1 MKRMKLCRLVM
12 LLSVCF
18 LLLSTAVLAAQTA
31 SLKVVIKDGAGRPV
45 RDIQVEMLQVAA
57 TSGGNTALT
66 PSFAELGIS
75 AEALLADPG
84 ADHAEAVYQF
94 VSGRGLIGQAKL
106 TDNAGILEFTGL
118 QAGIYLV
125 FERGGQSVAFP
136 PFLVVLSPGQ
146 RLTSIPKTSETE
158 TGSILVMKLWEDN
171 LNAAGKRPASI
182 RVTLLRDGTPLRR
195 VTLSAAN
202 NWQHRFH
209 SLPDSGEYTV
219 QEEAVTGYRVTYI
232 SERNVWKIINTYQK
246 PTPPP
251 GPGGPGK
258 PDDPDDP
265 PEPPRP
271 PEYVHVVVQKQWD
284 DNDDAAGKR
293 PASITVQL
301 IRDGEVIKNAV
312 LNAANDWRY
321 RFADLEKGGSYTV
334 RELPVTDYTAV
345 YQGNASTGIVVINRY
360 TGTTGPGTPPGPT
373 VPEQKTVDI
382 PVEVVWVDDNNAAG
396 KRPGTVTVRL
406 IADGN
411 IVGTLELG
419 PDQQWKGVFRDVYA
433 DLYYSIW
440 QNAVEEYSTVY
451 SGSAA
456 EGFVITNT
464 YTGGTTDP
472 GTPPEPEQP
481 VDPDPEDP
489 LTPVDPE
496 DPLTPVD
503 PEDPLAP
510 VDPEDPLAPVDP
522 EDPLAPV
529 DPEVPKIP
537 QTGAEMGG
545 IYLLLAL
552 GGLLTL
558 LGLVDLY
565 RGRRESW
572 EDD

>member
-18 LLLSTAVLAAQTA
+18 LLLSTAVLAAQIA
-31 SLKVVIKDGAGRPV
+31 SLQVVIKDGAGRPV

-57 TSGGNTALT
+57 TSGGNTVLT

-232 SERNVWKIINTYQK
+232 SERNVWKIINTSQK

-419 PDQQWKGVFRDVYA
+419 PNQQWKGVFRDVYA

-522 EDPLAPV
+522 E
-529 DPEVPKIP
+529 VPKIP

>member
-31 SLKVVIKDGAGRPV
+31 SLQVVIKDGAGRPV

-57 TSGGNTALT
+57 TSGGNTVLT

-106 TDNAGILEFTGL
+106 TDNAGTLEFTGL

-125 FERGGQSVAFP
+125 FERGRQSVAFP
-136 PFLVVLSPGQ
+136 SFLVVLSPGQ

-265 PEPPRP
+265 PEPPKP

-360 TGTTGPGTPPGPT
+360 TGTTGPGTPPDPT

-464 YTGGTTDP
+464 YTDGTTDP

-481 VDPDPEDP
+481 VDP
-489 LTPVDPE
+489 DPE

>member
-45 RDIQVEMLQVAA
+45 RDIQVEMLQVAV

-106 TDNAGILEFTGL
+106 TDNAGTLEFTGL

-232 SERNVWKIINTYQK
+232 SERNIWKIINTYQK

-301 IRDGEVIKNAV
+301 IRDGEVIRNAV

-464 YTGGTTDP
+464 YTDGTTDP

-489 LTPVDPE
+489 LT
-496 DPLTPVD
+496 
-503 PEDPLAP
+503 
-510 VDPEDPLAPVDP
+510 
-522 EDPLAPV
+522 PV

>member
-31 SLKVVIKDGAGRPV
+31 SLRVVIKDGAGRPV

-106 TDNAGILEFTGL
+106 TDNAGTLEFTGL

-251 GPGGPGK
+251 GPGK

-464 YTGGTTDP
+464 YTDGTTDP

-496 DPLTPVD
+496 DPLT
-503 PEDPLAP
+503 P